1 MQGDDFYESLPVLD
15 DFSGVSRLA
24 NYRELP
30 RDWHIVVGDVRD
42 STGAIRAGLYKGVN
56 VLGVSIITAVRN
68 AVAPVGVPYMF
79 GGDGAT
85 LCVPGHLVPRVGKA
99 LVACRDMAA
108 REF

>member
-42 STGAIRAGLYKGVN
+42 STGAIFTCL
-56 VLGVSIITAVRN
+56 ITRRHGDHLHFVDGAEGGY
-68 AVAPVGVPYMF
+68 AMAAAAMKAQLHAPVGAVP
-79 GGDGAT
+79 A
-85 LCVPGHLVPRVGKA
+85 
-99 LVACRDMAA
+99 
-108 REF
+108 